1 MKYITWLGLLFASIF
16 LSGCLTFKTVE
27 YEIKVAKDLSAKGKV
42 IFRGVGSDV
51 TDADQRKLDAKSLIE
66 HALLSN
72 EFVKDRAA
80 EGKKVTGRKLYEKDG
95 LLVAEI
101 EFSVKHVGE
110 IEGVYLSDKYIY
122 VDVDKDSKLES
133 ANGEITTYG
142 GGQQILWK
150 KGAGELKYSVSVY
163 NDESFKPFSLLE
175 EYKTYMNSKSKK

>member
-1 MKYITWLGLLFASIF
+1 MKRYMWLAFILLLVS
-16 LSGCLTFKTVE
+16 LTGCLTFKTVE
-27 YEIKVAKDLSAKGKV
+27 YEVKVAKDLSAKGKV

-51 TDADQRKLDAKSLIE
+51 LDADQRKLDVKSLVE
-66 HALLSN
+66 HALLSD

-95 LLVAEI
+95 YLVAEI

-110 IEGVYLSDKYIY
+110 IEGIYLSDKYIY
-122 VDVDKDSKLES
+122 VDIDKDSKLEN

-150 KGAGELKYSVSVY
+150 KGPGDLKYSVSVY
-163 NDESFKPFSLLE
+163 NDESFKPFSLLD
-175 EYKTYMNSKSKK
+175 EYKTYIQTKNKK